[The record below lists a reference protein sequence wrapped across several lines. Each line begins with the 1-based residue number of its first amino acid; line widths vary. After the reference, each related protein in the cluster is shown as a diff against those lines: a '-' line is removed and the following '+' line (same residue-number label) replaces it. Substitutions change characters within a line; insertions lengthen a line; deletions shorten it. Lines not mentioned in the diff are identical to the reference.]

1 MSVRVFKDIE
11 FDDWAR
17 RDGPTDRMLCEAA
30 DEIEMGLVDAR
41 LGGFLLKKR
50 VAAPGRGKRGG
61 YRTILVHR
69 QGDRLG
75 FLHRFPQN
83 QKDNIPKK
91 EKTALLKLGDQ
102 YMGYDD
108 ATMLELVKKQAI
120 VEIRCHEQNSQQ
132 RP

>member
-61 YRTILVHR
+61 YRTNLAHWQGGALVF
-69 QGDRLG
+69 
-75 FLHRFPQN
+75 FLRFS
-83 QKDNIPKK
+83 QKQKVNITTK
-91 EKTALLKLGDQ
+91 EKRALL
-102 YMGYDD
+102 
-108 ATMLELVKKQAI
+108 
-120 VEIRCHEQNSQQ
+120 
-132 RP
+132 